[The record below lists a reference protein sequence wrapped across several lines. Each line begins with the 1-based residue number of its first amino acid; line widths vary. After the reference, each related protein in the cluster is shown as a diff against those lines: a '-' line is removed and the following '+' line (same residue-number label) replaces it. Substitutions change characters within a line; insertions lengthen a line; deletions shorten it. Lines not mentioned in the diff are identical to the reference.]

1 MQRSRTPTRTGPCRS
16 YSSRSSPPATARVLI
31 RKSSICRASRRMLS
45 GIWLCSAAKTPQSAR
60 ACATHRICGGASPK
74 PPSAPRRSPIQGAPA
89 ASTSVNVASRR
100 CPRPTGRAQVHKS
113 CRASCELRR
122 LSQSPAACGLEVVDP
137 RRRKQRPYARSV
149 LIDIVVY
156 DGLDEMDALGPLE
169 VLRSASK
176 QADVS
181 VRLVT
186 REAQQIV
193 TGACGLSFL
202 PDAVYQPGEAHV
214 LLVPG
219 GGWAA
224 RADRGAWGEGARGG
238 WLPLLRQARST
249 VGILAGVCTGT
260 MLLAHAGVVGNR
272 RASTHRSAWD
282 DLEATG
288 ATLVRERVVDD
299 GDLVASGGVTS
310 GIDLALWLVERELSP
325 PLAEQIATRME
336 YPRQRPS

>member
-1 MQRSRTPTRTGPCRS
+1 
-16 YSSRSSPPATARVLI
+16 
-31 RKSSICRASRRMLS
+31 
-45 GIWLCSAAKTPQSAR
+45 
-60 ACATHRICGGASPK
+60 
-74 PPSAPRRSPIQGAPA
+74 
-89 ASTSVNVASRR
+89 
-100 CPRPTGRAQVHKS
+100 
-113 CRASCELRR
+113 
-122 LSQSPAACGLEVVDP
+122 
-137 RRRKQRPYARSV
+137 V

-224 RADRGAWGEGARGG
+224 RADRGAWGEVARGG

-272 RASTHRSAWD
+272 RANTHRSAWD

-299 GDLVASGGVTS
+299 GDLVTSGGVTS
-310 GIDLALWLVERELSP
+310 GIDLALWLVEREFSP
-325 PLAEQIATRME
+325 DLAERIATRME
-336 YPRQRPS
+336 YARQRPS